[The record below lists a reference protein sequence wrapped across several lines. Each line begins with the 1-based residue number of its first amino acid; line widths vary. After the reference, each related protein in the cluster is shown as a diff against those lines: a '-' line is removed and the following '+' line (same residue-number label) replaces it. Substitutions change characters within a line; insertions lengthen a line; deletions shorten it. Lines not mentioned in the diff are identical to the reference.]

1 MADIDKSIEAAARLL
16 GYPSL
21 KQEQKIVINQF
32 LAGKDVFT
40 VLPTGFGKTLC
51 FACLPSIYDDIRK
64 SDRSIIV
71 VVSPLLSIMKEQV
84 SLLTKM

>member
-32 LAGKDVFT
+32 LAGKDVFA